1 MQVVQRIA
9 AEVLAN
15 YSTFASRDDTW
26 QTMELWQHT
35 LQQIQNSEQEGFEV
49 HTLLEHCL
57 YAFLIIQ
64 AHAKTS
70 GEPMLLLTPDLFR
83 SLQPL
88 QHLLPKCQFLQTA
101 RSVFRLYWMA
111 VHNAKYGGQERAFE
125 EVWKILP
132 WIGAS
137 ACLSGTESPRSSSKI
152 HTFLRVLSSTL
163 KEQLCTNTSDT
174 LGWKRKPPPY
184 VDHLDITVNF
194 SNNHVA
200 PASIVHRC
208 LSLCL
213 T

>member
-1 MQVVQRIA
+1 MIEADGLGDQPVLAVAEARRELLLADVRCRALATQAMQRVA
-9 AEVLAN
+9 AEVLTN

-35 LQQIQNSEQEGFEV
+35 LQQIQNSEQEGVEV

-64 AHAKTS
+64 AHAITS
-70 GEPMLLLTPDLFR
+70 GEPMLLLTPDL
-83 SLQPL
+83 LQLLKPL

-132 WIGAS
+132 WFGVG
-137 ACLSGTESPRSSSKI
+137 ACLSGTEPPRSSSKYI
-152 HTFLRVLSSTL
+152 LF
-163 KEQLCTNTSDT
+163 
-174 LGWKRKPPPY
+174 
-184 VDHLDITVNF
+184 
-194 SNNHVA
+194 
-200 PASIVHRC
+200 
-208 LSLCL
+208 
-213 T
+213 

>member
-1 MQVVQRIA
+1 MWIGSNRAWKTYTIVGENPEYCFSVIEADGVADQVVPAVAETRSELLLADVQCRMRAMQAMQRIA
-9 AEVLAN
+9 AEVLTN
-15 YSTFASRDDTW
+15 YSTFASRDDAW

-35 LQQIQNSEQEGFEV
+35 LQQIQNSEQEGVEV

-64 AHAKTS
+64 AHAITS

-132 WIGAS
+132 WFGVS

-152 HTFLRVLSSTL
+152 HTF
-163 KEQLCTNTSDT
+163 
-174 LGWKRKPPPY
+174 
-184 VDHLDITVNF
+184 
-194 SNNHVA
+194 
-200 PASIVHRC
+200 
-208 LSLCL
+208 
-213 T
+213 

>member
-1 MQVVQRIA
+1 
-9 AEVLAN
+9 
-15 YSTFASRDDTW
+15 
-26 QTMELWQHT
+26 
-35 LQQIQNSEQEGFEV
+35 
-49 HTLLEHCL
+49 
-57 YAFLIIQ
+57 
-64 AHAKTS
+64 
-70 GEPMLLLTPDLFR
+70 MLLLTPDL
-83 SLQPL
+83 LQLLKPL
-88 QHLLPKCQFLQTA
+88 RRLLPKCQFLQTA

-132 WIGAS
+132 WFGAS

-152 HTFLRVLSSTL
+152 HTFLSVLSSTL

-200 PASIVHRC
+200 LASLFAP
-208 LSLCL
+208 LSLFMPDVTVQYNRLRPRIEEDRRLVLLADFPEGPNVLEHLKLDDWKKAFPCL
-213 T
+213 DRLKRVRLLGGLGM